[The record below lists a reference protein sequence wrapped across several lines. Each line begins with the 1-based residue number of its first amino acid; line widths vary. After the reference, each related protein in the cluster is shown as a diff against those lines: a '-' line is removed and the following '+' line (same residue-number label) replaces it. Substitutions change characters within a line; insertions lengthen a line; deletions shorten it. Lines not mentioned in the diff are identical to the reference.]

1 MAVKVTID
9 SALCTGHG
17 RCYSLSPTVFDS
29 DDDGN
34 GRVIVDELDDARSP
48 QPASPSPTAPSKPS
62 PSATDPLRFRLSD
75 GFTGPRLVN
84 HRT

>member
-1 MAVKVTID
+1 MRADRVLGNSVHSCSLINVKVTID

-34 GRVIVDELDDARSP
+34 GHVIVDDIDDGDDTQLAAARIAVANCPEQAISITP
-48 QPASPSPTAPSKPS
+48 
-62 PSATDPLRFRLSD
+62 
-75 GFTGPRLVN
+75 
-84 HRT
+84 